1 MLDVKELTKKY
12 GSPLFVV
19 DEQKIV
25 DRYTQMKNKFSALY
39 PKTEIAYAYKA
50 NYLLEICRLIDKQGG
65 LAEVISGFEYQI
77 AKSLGIEGK
86 KIIVNGPYKPA
97 EELIPMIADSSI
109 INVDNL
115 EELEKIDEIA
125 KKQEKTVDVGIRINA
140 KIGKLPWYKFGFNVG
155 SKEAF
160 NTAKAIKDRFTNIN
174 LKGIHIHIG
183 TNITQPDLY
192 RKSVLVVLDLIRKI
206 KDELGIKIDYIDMG
220 GGYPTK
226 HACPANHDLE
236 SWNVPDIEEYAE
248 AICRPLNDF
257 YKDDDER
264 PRLILEPGRYLV
276 DEAVSLVTSVTSVKS
291 IFGIRSVFVD
301 AGVNILPSAHY
312 RKHRIDTITRI
323 KEKELTD
330 IYGSLC
336 MNADLLES
344 GIVLPK
350 VEVGDILKFHN
361 TGAYELSHSMQFS
374 RLRPAVVSIK
384 EDGKIVLARRKETVE
399 DIIRL
404 DRSYG
409 R

>member
-1 MLDVKELTKKY
+1 MLDLKELTKKY

-19 DEQKIV
+19 DEKKIIY
-25 DRYTQMKNKFSALY
+25 RYNQMKDKFSALY

-50 NYLLEICRLIDKQGG
+50 NYLLEICILINKQGG

-86 KIIVNGPYKPA
+86 KIIVNGPYKPR
-97 EELIPMIADSSI
+97 EELIPLMADGCI

-115 EELEKIDEIA
+115 EELARINDIA
-125 KKQEKTVDVGIRINA
+125 MKQDKKVDIGIRVNA
-140 KIGKLPWYKFGFNVG
+140 NIGKLPWYKFGFNVE

-160 NTAKAIKDRFTNIN
+160 NTAETIKSKFTNIN

-192 RKSVLVVLDLIRKI
+192 RKAVLVVLDLTKKI
-206 KDELGIKIDYIDMG
+206 KDELGIKIDYINMG

-226 HACPANHDLE
+226 GACPANHDLE

-257 YKDDDER
+257 YKDDDEK

-312 RKHRIDTITRI
+312 RKHRIDTITRV

-350 VEVGDILKFHN
+350 VEVGDMLRFHN
-361 TGAYELSHSMQFS
+361 AGAYELSHSIQFS

-384 EDGKIVLARRKETVE
+384 EDGMIVLARRKETVE

>member
-12 GSPLFVV
+12 GSPLFIV

-25 DRYTQMKNKFSALY
+25 DRYSQIKNKFSSLY

-50 NYLLEICRLIDKQGG
+50 NYLLEICNLVNRQGG

-86 KIIVNGPYKPA
+86 KIIVNGPYKPE
-97 EELIPMIADSSI
+97 EELVQMIADGCI

-115 EELEKIDEIA
+115 KELEKINDIA

-140 KIGKLPWYKFGFNVG
+140 KIGKLPWYRFGFNVENN
-155 SKEAF
+155 EAF
-160 NTAKAIKDRFTNIN
+160 NATKAIKYKFANIN

-192 RKSVLVVLDLIRKI
+192 RKSVLVILDLIKKI
-206 KDELGIKIDYIDMG
+206 REELDIKIDYIDMG
-220 GGYPTK
+220 GGYPTRD
-226 HACPANHDLE
+226 ACPADYDMKD
-236 SWNVPDIEEYAE
+236 WNVPDIEEYAE

-264 PRLILEPGRYLV
+264 PVLILEPGRYLV
-276 DEAVSLVTSVTSVKS
+276 DEAVSLAASVIAVKS
-291 IFGIRSVFVD
+291 IREIRSVFVD
-301 AGVNILPSAHY
+301 AGVNILPSAYY
-312 RKHRIDTITRI
+312 RKHKMKTFTDSN
-323 KEKELTD
+323 EEELTD
-330 IYGSLC
+330 IYGPLC
-336 MNADLLES
+336 MNVDLLEA
-344 GIVLPK
+344 GILLPK
-350 VEVGDILKFHN
+350 VKVKDILLIYGA
-361 TGAYELSHSMQFS
+361 GAYDQSHSMQFS
-374 RLRPAVVSIK
+374 RLRPAVVSIR

-404 DRSYG
+404 DKSYD